1 MSKFNDLTVN
11 ANDKLNNFPK
21 FRISVSTTCT
31 SQIFPDYFKE
41 GLSMF

>member
-11 ANDKLNNFPK
+11 ANDKLNNSPK
-21 FRISVSTTCT
+21 FRISVSTTL
-31 SQIFPDYFKE
+31 QIFPDYFKE